1 MLTNELI
8 ESVKTDIKGIAL
20 VWVIDGQCLYDLPL
34 NKQYADIF
42 LNIDGVI
49 DISNQ
54 YPEYNGITLQLKKEN
69 EVLEEFQTSEY
80 FGSIL
85 LSNPQVLDLSLYPG
99 GNTIISPNATFDGE
113 KFLAAELRQ

>member
-1 MLTNELI
+1 MLTD
-8 ESVKTDIKGIAL
+8 ESIKYVKTDIKGTAL
-20 VWVIDGQCLYDLPL
+20 VWVIDGRCLYDLPL

-42 LNIDGVI
+42 LNADSVI

-54 YPEYNGITLQLKKEN
+54 HTEHSGITLQFKKEN
-69 EVLEEFQTSEY
+69 EILEEFQTSEY

-99 GNTIISPNATFDGE
+99 GNSIISPKSIFDGE
-113 KFLAAELRQ
+113 KFLTAELE

>member
-1 MLTNELI
+1 MLTDASI
-8 ESVKTDIKGIAL
+8 EYVKTDIKGIAL

-42 LNIDGVI
+42 LNADNVV

-54 YPEYNGITLQLKKEN
+54 HTEHNGITVQFKKEN

-80 FGSIL
+80 FGNIL
-85 LSNPQVLDLSLYPG
+85 LSNPQVLDLSLYAG
-99 GNTIISPNATFDGE
+99 GNAVTSPNAIFDGE
-113 KFLAAELRQ
+113 KFLVVEPK